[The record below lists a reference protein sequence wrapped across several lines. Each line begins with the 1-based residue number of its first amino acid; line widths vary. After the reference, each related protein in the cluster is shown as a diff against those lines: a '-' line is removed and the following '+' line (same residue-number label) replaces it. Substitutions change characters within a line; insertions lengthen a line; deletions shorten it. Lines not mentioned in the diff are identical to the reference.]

1 MNSAVSR
8 VSSGYCAAP
17 ANENEMQVGARQA
30 SMRLPQ
36 RGGGYPDVCTIFG
49 AAVPAPNAAGADD
62 PRIDE
67 LRIVGI
73 PRIWIRVARVIGF
86 DAFVSMWQ
94 VLMQATHVDQRS
106 RVVVPNYTRYLRFQ
120 RNRLIRQLVSEGH
133 GVDEIREVVKQVTGE
148 VVSESHIRH
157 ASRRS

>member
-1 MNSAVSR
+1 
-8 VSSGYCAAP
+8 
-17 ANENEMQVGARQA
+17 
-30 SMRLPQ
+30 MRLPQ
-36 RGGGYPDVCTIFG
+36 RGGGYQHICTDSG
-49 AAVPAPNAAGADD
+49 AAVPPPAAGAD

-67 LRIVGI
+67 LRMVGI

-120 RNRLIRQLVSEGH
+120 RNRLIRQLVAEGH
-133 GVDEIREVVKQVTGE
+133 GVDEIRDLVKQATGE
-148 VVSESHIRH
+148 LVSESHIRH
-157 ASRRS
+157 AARRP